1 MKLVKIILGI
11 VIGISSLQLSGQS
24 FRETF
29 YADRSDG
36 EREFSN
42 GRDVMFGVQRS
53 MHNFKD
59 DNISKKVEKALVD
72 QAVLNNWIAMNR
84 AKSLA
89 DHGNHKLY
97 FAQKSEKRQIARY
110 YSLEQTLAD
119 KEDILAEKWR
129 NSRTGMLDGREWY
142 DLSEE
147 EKEIYRIRYIKF
159 QNPSLRIEA
168 DFNMYSGRR
177 MNIPQSEYEY
187 AWNVQNLGNPKSQ
200 SWDKLNFRTKNKFR
214 KSYHDYKLAKH
225 SPKTEIGEDEFA
237 VAWEIAQIGSSN
249 LVSWDEM
256 NDRKLKESFRKQYQF
271 MKSNANFRAPNH
283 FLNKSNQVD
292 TTLAVLD

>member
-11 VIGISSLQLSGQS
+11 FMGINSLQLSGQS

-42 GRDVMFGVQRS
+42 GRDAMRDVQRS

-59 DNISKKVEKALVD
+59 DNISKKIEKAVVD
-72 QAVLNNWIAMNR
+72 QAVLSNWIAMNR

-97 FAQKSEKRQIARY
+97 LAHKSEKRQITRY
-110 YSLEQTLAD
+110 YNLEEILAN

-142 DLSEE
+142 DLTEE

-159 QNPSLRIEA
+159 QNPSMRIEA
-168 DFNMYSGRR
+168 DFDMYSGR
-177 MNIPQSEYEY
+177 
-187 AWNVQNLGNPKSQ
+187 G
-200 SWDKLNFRTKNKFR
+200 
-214 KSYHDYKLAKH
+214 
-225 SPKTEIGEDEFA
+225 
-237 VAWEIAQIGSSN
+237 
-249 LVSWDEM
+249 
-256 NDRKLKESFRKQYQF
+256 
-271 MKSNANFRAPNH
+271 
-283 FLNKSNQVD
+283 
-292 TTLAVLD
+292 